1 MAEET
6 QQKSGKQQNT
16 SRKDQNSLVKII
28 EKKPNIMIEGYGEE
42 KVMLVTPATISSSEE
57 IAAEAPFDVLTDK
70 LTLDDIHNFT
80 YEGW

>member
-1 MAEET
+1 
-6 QQKSGKQQNT
+6 
-16 SRKDQNSLVKII
+16 
-28 EKKPNIMIEGYGEE
+28 MIVGHGEE
-42 KVMLVTPATISSSEE
+42 KVMLVTPSTISSSGE